1 MVSLSEVYCLIC
13 NGFLIVVVL
22 LHIPTVILLKTKTT
36 SFNMI
41 GNNFNEW

>member
-22 LHIPTVILLKTKTT
+22 LHIPTVII
-36 SFNMI
+36 SV
-41 GNNFNEW
+41 GR